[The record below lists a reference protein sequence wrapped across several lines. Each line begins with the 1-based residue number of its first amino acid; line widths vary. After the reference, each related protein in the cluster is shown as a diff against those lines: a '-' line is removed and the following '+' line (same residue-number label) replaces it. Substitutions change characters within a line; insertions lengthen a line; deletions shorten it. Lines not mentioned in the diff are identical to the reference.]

1 MAVTTMAN
9 WKEIL
14 QKIDDWRWLLPKEYK
29 AGMRV
34 PGLIFASEEMLG
46 VIGQDQA
53 LEQVANV
60 AFLPGIVNYSMA
72 MPDIHGGYGF
82 PIGGVAAMRVED
94 GVVSPGG
101 GGCDINCGTRVL
113 RTDLTEQELRPKL
126 KELVDQLF
134 RDIPAGLGGSGQG
147 RVAMKDIDGV
157 LIQGAEWALGGG

>member
-1 MAVTTMAN
+1 MAAS
-9 WKEIL
+9 WKRIL

-46 VIGQDQA
+46 VIGQDEA

-72 MPDIHGGYGF
+72 MPDIHWGYGF

-101 GGCDINCGTRVL
+101 VGFGINWG
-113 RTDLTEQELRPKL
+113 K
-126 KELVDQLF
+126 
-134 RDIPAGLGGSGQG
+134 PALGGSPRRSRRVGARQG
-147 RVAMKDIDGV
+147 FA
-157 LIQGAEWALGGG
+157 QGDR

>member
-1 MAVTTMAN
+1 
-9 WKEIL
+9 
-14 QKIDDWRWLLPKEYK
+14 
-29 AGMRV
+29 MRV

-72 MPDIHGGYGF
+72 MPDIHWGYGF

-101 GGCDINCGTRVL
+101 VGFGINCGTRGL
-113 RTDLTEQELRPKL
+113 RTNLTEEEIRP
-126 KELVDQLF
+126 
-134 RDIPAGLGGSGQG
+134 
-147 RVAMKDIDGV
+147 
-157 LIQGAEWALGGG
+157 GAEGVGGQNFP